1 MKKLGEARESS
12 YIGRNIKINKNKMA
26 EELNN
31 EFDTQVRVQKA
42 FVEATQKKVE
52 NHQGLNDNE
61 IKHLCPVAFKST
73 MTNSEIQKLGLSK
86 HYSFVPTMNVV
97 NDLRTLGYEVTDA
110 VQVKARKKSTNG
122 YQKHMIT
129 LEHPKY
135 KVEGSEEY
143 PQILLTNSHD
153 GGNAFSLSAGI
164 FRLVC
169 SNGLVIKTEDYGTA
183 RLVHKGYSFEA
194 VQKLVKEFEE
204 TMGEVL
210 TKITA
215 MKKVELTKAQQ
226 IEFAKKA
233 ALLRF
238 TAKSYNEDNIAD
250 VVDIDDL
257 LNVDRKEDAGN
268 GLYEVF
274 NRVQE
279 SIVQGKY
286 LYASSGK
293 VKDADTKTRKAR
305 PIKNFKQS
313 ISVNK
318 KLSELAFELV

>member
-1 MKKLGEARESS
+1 
-12 YIGRNIKINKNKMA
+12 
-26 EELNN
+26 
-31 EFDTQVRVQKA
+31 
-42 FVEATQKKVE
+42 
-52 NHQGLNDNE
+52 
-61 IKHLCPVAFKST
+61 
-73 MTNSEIQKLGLSK
+73 
-86 HYSFVPTMNVV
+86 MNVV
-97 NDLRTLGYEVTDA
+97 NDLRELGYEVTDA
-110 VQVKARKKSTNG
+110 VQIKSRKKSTNG

-129 LEHPKY
+129 FEHPKY
-135 KVEGSEEY
+135 KVENTEEY

-153 GGNAFSLSAGI
+153 GGNAFTLSAGI

-169 SNGLVIKTEDYGTA
+169 SNGLVIKTEDYGSA

-204 TMGEVL
+204 TMSELL

-215 MKKVELTKAQQ
+215 MKKVQLTKEQQ

-238 TAKSYNEDNIAD
+238 TAKSYNEDNISD
-250 VVDIDDL
+250 IVSIDDL

-279 SIVQGKY
+279 SLIQGKY
-286 LYASSGK
+286 LYSTNGK
-293 VKDADTKTRKAR
+293 VDRQVGKARKAR

-313 ISVNK
+313 IEVNS
-318 KLSELAFELV
+318 KLSKLAFELV

>member
-1 MKKLGEARESS
+1 
-12 YIGRNIKINKNKMA
+12 MA
-26 EELNN
+26 NQIDPRAHEKEIQRQQAVQNTIDAKVKAHQALTDSDI
-31 EFDTQVRVQKA
+31 EF
-42 FVEATQKKVE
+42 
-52 NHQGLNDNE
+52 
-61 IKHLCPVAFKST
+61 ICPVAFKETLSKQEKA
-73 MTNSEIQKLGLSK
+73 NLGLSK
-86 HYSFVPTMNVV
+86 HYSFVPTSRVI
-97 NDLRTLGYEVTDA
+97 NDLRTMGWNPVDA
-110 VQVKARKKSTNG
+110 VQVKARKKETNG
-122 YQKHMIT
+122 YQKHMVT
-129 LEHPKY
+129 FENDSY
-135 KVEGSEEY
+135 KTEGATEY
-143 PQILLTNSHD
+143 PQLLLTNSHD
-153 GGNAFSLSAGI
+153 GGNAFTLSAGI

-169 SNGLVIKTEDYGTA
+169 SNGLVIKTEDYGSA

-194 VQKLVKEFEE
+194 VQKLVEQFEE
-204 TMGEVL
+204 TMSELL

-215 MKKVELTKAQQ
+215 MKKVELTKEQQ

-286 LYASSGK
+286 SYSSNGK
-293 VKDADTKTRKAR
+293 VKDANTKTRKAR

-313 ISVNK
+313 IDVNK
-318 KLSELAFELV
+318 KLSKLAFELV

>member
-1 MKKLGEARESS
+1 MVKENQNSAFE
-12 YIGRNIKINKNKMA
+12 I
-26 EELNN
+26 E
-31 EFDTQVRVQKA
+31 VRKQKA
-42 FVEATQKKVE
+42 FDEAMREKVSK
-52 NHQGLNDNE
+52 HQGLNDEE
-61 IKHLCPVAFKST
+61 IKYLCPVATKKR
-73 MTNSEIQKLGLSK
+73 MVKSEIQKLGLSK
-86 HYSFVPTMNVV
+86 HYSFVPTMKVV
-97 NDLRTLGYEVTDA
+97 NDLRALGYECVDA
-110 VQVKARKKSTNG
+110 TQVKARKKSTNG
-122 YQKHMIT
+122 YQKHMLT
-129 LEHPKY
+129 FEHPDHKIDQV
-135 KVEGSEEY
+135 KEVELEDGTTETQVLPADEY
-143 PQILLTNSHD
+143 PQLLLTNSHD

-169 SNGLVIKTEDYGTA
+169 ANGLVIKSEDYGSA

-204 TMGEVL
+204 TISEVIN
-210 TKITA
+210 KITA
-215 MKKVELTKAQQ
+215 MKQVQLTKEQQ

-250 VVDIDDL
+250 VVDLDGL
-257 LNVDRKEDAGN
+257 LNVERKEDKGN

-279 SIVQGKY
+279 SLVKGKY

-293 VKDADTKTRKAR
+293 VNAEGTKTRKAR

-313 ISVNK
+313 IDVNK

>member
-1 MKKLGEARESS
+1 MLT
-12 YIGRNIKINKNKMA
+12 
-26 EELNN
+26 
-31 EFDTQVRVQKA
+31 F
-42 FVEATQKKVE
+42 
-52 NHQGLNDNE
+52 
-61 IKHLCPVAFKST
+61 
-73 MTNSEIQKLGLSK
+73 
-86 HYSFVPTMNVV
+86 
-97 NDLRTLGYEVTDA
+97 
-110 VQVKARKKSTNG
+110 
-122 YQKHMIT
+122 
-129 LEHPKY
+129 EHPKY
-135 KVEGSEEY
+135 KVEGKEEY

-153 GGNAFSLSAGI
+153 GGNAFTLSAGI

-169 SNGLVIKTEDYGTA
+169 SNGLVIKTEDYGSA

-204 TMGEVL
+204 TVGEVL
-210 TKITA
+210 NKLTA
-215 MKKVELTKAQQ
+215 MKKVELTKEQQ

-238 TAKSYNEDNIAD
+238 TAKSYNENNIAD

-257 LNVDRKEDAGN
+257 LNVNRKEDAGN

-286 LYASSGK
+286 LYAASGK
-293 VKDADTKTRKAR
+293 VNDADTKTRKAR

-313 ISVNK
+313 IDLNK
-318 KLSELAFELV
+318 NLSALAFELV

>member
-1 MKKLGEARESS
+1 MSEKLNEQAREQQA
-12 YIGRNIKINKNKMA
+12 YHNTVVNKVLK
-26 EELNN
+26 
-31 EFDTQVRVQKA
+31 
-42 FVEATQKKVE
+42 
-52 NHQGLNDNE
+52 HQALNDE
-61 IKHLCPVAFKST
+61 DIKYLCPVAFKDK
-73 MTNSEIQKLGLSK
+73 MTKAEINRLGLSK

-97 NDLRTLGYEVTDA
+97 NDLRALGYEVVDA
-110 VQVKARKKSTNG
+110 KQVRARKKSTRG

-135 KVEGSEEY
+135 KLDQVNEVEISDGKTETQVKKPTEY

-153 GGNAFSLSAGI
+153 GGNAFTLSAGI

-194 VQKLVKEFEE
+194 VQELVKQFEE
-204 TMGEVL
+204 TVAEVL
-210 TKITA
+210 NKITE
-215 MKKVELTKAQQ
+215 MKKVELTKEQQ

-286 LYASSGK
+286 LYAASGK
-293 VKDADTKTRKAR
+293 VNDADTKTRKAR

-313 ISVNK
+313 IDVNK
-318 KLSELAFELV
+318 KLSALAFELV

>member
-1 MKKLGEARESS
+1 
-12 YIGRNIKINKNKMA
+12 MA

-31 EFDTQVRVQKA
+31 EFDIQVRVQKA
-42 FVEATQKKVE
+42 FVEATAKKVE

-194 VQKLVKEFEE
+194 VQELVKQFEE

-210 TKITA
+210 TRITA

-279 SIVQGKY
+279 SLVQGKY